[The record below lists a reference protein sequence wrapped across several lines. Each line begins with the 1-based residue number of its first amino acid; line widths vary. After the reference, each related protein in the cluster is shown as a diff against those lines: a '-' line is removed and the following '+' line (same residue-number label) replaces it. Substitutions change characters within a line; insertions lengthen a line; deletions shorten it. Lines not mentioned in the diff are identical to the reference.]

1 MGWPH
6 RSTTTLRRGVDSSS
20 TDTVRLTLPAAAAAV
35 RIARAGAAGLATR
48 AGFSYHEV
56 EQVQL
61 AVGEAA
67 AILAPEPDGDG
78 TLTLTFA
85 VEQDGLRVDLGLTG
99 PGSEGHRV
107 PVPPIAGAVLDAAV
121 DRWHVL
127 DGGRRFVL
135 HKRLSDIDDDE

>member
-1 MGWPH
+1 MGSRR
-6 RSTTTLRRGVDSSS
+6 RSTSTLRPGVDPTS
-20 TDTVRLTLPAAAAAV
+20 TDTIRLTLPAAAAAV

-48 AGFSYHEV
+48 AGFTYHEI

-67 AILAPEPDGDG
+67 ALLAPEPDGPG
-78 TLTLTFA
+78 TLTLTFS
-85 VEQDGLRVDLGLTG
+85 VDQDGLRVDLDLMA
-99 PGSEGHRV
+99 PGGAEERA

-135 HKRLSDIDDDE
+135 HKRLSDTDDDE

>member
-1 MGWPH
+1 MGWAPG
-6 RSTTTLRRGVDSSS
+6 STTTLRRGVDTTS

-35 RIARAGAAGLATR
+35 RIARAGDAGLATR
-48 AGFSYHEV
+48 AGFSYHDV

-99 PGSEGHRV
+99 PGSAADRA

-135 HKRLSDIDDDE
+135 HKRLSETDDDE